1 MLIVTERSDELEV
14 VQFTA
19 NFELQLVAAAAAAP
33 LESCPA
39 AVLKEAFRSRKK
51 KEGEGDGEAGTQ
63 GNTHLLL

>member
-14 VQFTA
+14 VQFSA
-19 NFELQLVAAAAAAP
+19 NFELRLVAAAAP

-39 AVLKEAFRSRKK
+39 ANLKEAFRRRKK
-51 KEGEGDGEAGTQ
+51 KGGSVCKGG

>member
-19 NFELQLVAAAAAAP
+19 NFELRLVAAAAAP

-39 AVLKEAFRSRKK
+39 AILKEAFRSRKK
-51 KEGEGDGEAGTQ
+51 KGEGGGGGEHTLAFVI
-63 GNTHLLL
+63 

>member
-19 NFELQLVAAAAAAP
+19 NFELRLVAAAAAAAP

-39 AVLKEAFRSRKK
+39 ANLKEAF
-51 KEGEGDGEAGTQ
+51 
-63 GNTHLLL
+63 

>member
-19 NFELQLVAAAAAAP
+19 NFELRLVAAAAAAAP

-39 AVLKEAFRSRKK
+39 ANLKEVFRSRKK
-51 KEGEGDGEAGTQ
+51 KGEG

>member
-19 NFELQLVAAAAAAP
+19 NFELRFVAAAAP

-39 AVLKEAFRSRKK
+39 AVLKEAF
-51 KEGEGDGEAGTQ
+51 
-63 GNTHLLL
+63 

>member
-19 NFELQLVAAAAAAP
+19 NFELRLVAAAAAP

-39 AVLKEAFRSRKK
+39 AILKEAFRSRKK
-51 KEGEGDGEAGTQ
+51 KGGGEE